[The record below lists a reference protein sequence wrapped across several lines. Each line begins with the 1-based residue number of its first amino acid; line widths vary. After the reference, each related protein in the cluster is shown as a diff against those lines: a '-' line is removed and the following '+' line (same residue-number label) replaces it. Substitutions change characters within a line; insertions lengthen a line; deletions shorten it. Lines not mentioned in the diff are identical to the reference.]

1 MPMSREAVTK
11 PANFAANVGE
21 LLERLECRPI
31 ETEAD
36 LDAVLRLRYDAYLKE
51 GAVPPSENG
60 RLADRFDDLPNVV
73 NVGVFH
79 EDQLVSAL
87 RVHFL
92 SDPDDDSPSMEV
104 FSDVL
109 RPYLAAG
116 KRMVDPN
123 RFVLDYATARK
134 FPHLAYVTVRLS
146 VVASAYYA
154 AHLSIATIRVEHQ
167 AFYKRTFFATPAAP
181 PRHYP
186 LLTKKI
192 CLMLVD
198 YEHNQHHIVERA
210 NYFVST
216 PEEQERLFGKI
227 RFRAGEDVAAA

>member
-1 MPMSREAVTK
+1 MSTENVTA
-11 PANFAANVGE
+11 PSSFAANVGQ

-31 ETEAD
+31 ETAAD
-36 LDAVLRLRYDAYLKE
+36 LDAVVRLRYEAYLKE
-51 GAVPPSENG
+51 GAVPLSESG

-92 SDPDDDSPSMEV
+92 SDPDDASPSMEV

-123 RFVLDYATARK
+123 RFVLDYGMARK

-167 AFYKRTFFATPAAP
+167 AFYKRAFFATPAAP

-198 YEHNQHHIVERA
+198 YEHDAHRIVERA
-210 NYFVST
+210 SYFAST
-216 PEEQERLFGKI
+216 RAEQERLFGKI
-227 RFRAGEDVAAA
+227 RFPARAAVVAA